1 MKQVLLTLFA
11 SVLSLGVQA
20 QDLIIFRDGSEIVAT
35 VQQVSET
42 LVTCQ
47 EGKKKDLR
55 TTQYDTKTVYM
66 IKYERRGNV
75 FFREDGSHTYGGGR
89 KEDIKREVNLPKD
102 ATIIYTTDAHEI
114 VAYEVSIGNVVTY
127 KLENKKKAAVQTLQR
142 SLLFMIKYPD
152 GTKDVML
159 RTERMEPPAAPAQPA
174 SPADATV
181 TAAPEAPAA
190 EPVKPEPPVVAPP
203 APIYPREATIVKKDK
218 TRIKAVIY
226 SENEQTVSYKKKTNP
241 NGPMY
246 KISRS
251 QIADIK
257 YK

>member
-75 FFREDGSHTYGGGR
+75 YFREDGSHTYGGGR

-127 KLENKKKAAVQTLQR
+127 KLENKKKAVAVVHDKISGR
-142 SLLFMIKYPD
+142 NKGCDAAD
-152 GTKDVML
+152 GAYGT
-159 RTERMEPPAAPAQPA
+159 ASSSCPA
-174 SPADATV
+174 S
-181 TAAPEAPAA
+181 
-190 EPVKPEPPVVAPP
+190 VA
-203 APIYPREATIVKKDK
+203 RGCHCNRCT
-218 TRIKAVIY
+218 
-226 SENEQTVSYKKKTNP
+226 
-241 NGPMY
+241 
-246 KISRS
+246 
-251 QIADIK
+251 
-257 YK
+257 